1 MSDIHTIGHRATG
14 IGKQPDE
21 YILAD
26 SKTSCITEF
35 RNEVHE
41 AVPSMGI
48 VYGKAEAFL
57 KLNTH

>member
-1 MSDIHTIGHRATG
+1 MNIYWQIP
-14 IGKQPDE
+14 K
-21 YILAD
+21 LVVN
-26 SKTSCITEF
+26 ITEF